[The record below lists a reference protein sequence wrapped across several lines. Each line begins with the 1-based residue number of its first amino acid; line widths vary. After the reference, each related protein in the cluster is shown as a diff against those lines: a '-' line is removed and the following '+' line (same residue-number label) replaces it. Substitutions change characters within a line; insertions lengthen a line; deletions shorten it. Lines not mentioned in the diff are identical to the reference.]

1 MRLEVRS
8 GWDGNAYSID
18 SLNPELL
25 ARWLLE
31 IVARIRPTH
40 AAPARIVA
48 WPSIGPGDV
57 PDWLADAR
65 VLGRYHDGTTPRE
78 LLEGLAADLAD
89 AERFTRGQQ

>member
-8 GWDGNAYSID
+8 AWGEAYHID

-31 IVARIRPTH
+31 IVARIKPDRT
-40 AAPARIVA
+40 APAQLQA
-48 WPSIGPGDV
+48 WPSIGADGR

-65 VLGRYHDGTTPRE
+65 VLGRFHTGTTAPE
-78 LLEGLAADLAD
+78 LLEGLAADLAE
-89 AERFTRGQQ
+89 AERFTRGQG